1 MPNVLPGEI
10 YTVILEPV
18 LKQADE
24 VLSTHVESDYKTQ
37 KVQARGSKGRLGELT
52 RAIVDGCLP

>member
-37 KVQARGSKGRLGELT
+37 RFKQEGLKEG
-52 RAIVDGCLP
+52 